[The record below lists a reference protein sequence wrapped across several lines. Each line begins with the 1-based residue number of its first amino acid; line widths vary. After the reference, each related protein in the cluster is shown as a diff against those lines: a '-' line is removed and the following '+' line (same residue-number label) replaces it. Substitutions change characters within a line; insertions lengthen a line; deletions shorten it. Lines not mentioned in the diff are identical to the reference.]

1 MKRLALFFL
10 LFAQVLVLS
19 GCGATTAEPTAT
31 LQAAGPSSLEKL
43 DGSQLSTAE
52 LEASIAAVMEQADV
66 AGLSLAIINDAEIVY
81 QQTFGYKDRTEGT
94 RSDEQTLFAA
104 ASFSKPVF
112 AYLVMLLVEEGLID
126 LDRPLHEYL
135 DQPLYEYPGYAGLKD
150 DPRYEQITA
159 RMALSHTTGLPNSR
173 LFTQD
178 GELVLLFPPGSRHS
192 YSGEGILLLQMVVEQ
207 VTGQDLQT
215 RAGEKVFQPL
225 GMSRSSYTW
234 QPEFDDNHASPHD
247 IWSRPRGEKI
257 QPADPDAAGSM
268 VTTAGDYAR
277 FVVGLLSAEGQRRT
291 TVAEMFQPQVPVD
304 YKRMFGPEAWTATDE
319 NQDINLTW
327 GLGWGLFDS
336 PYGDAFFHTGNSF
349 GWQNYTVTYREPGT
363 GIVMLSNSDNF
374 ESVAEEIASLAIGDQ
389 HSPYEWLGYVP
400 YDPTAARGTPP
411 PDPLP
416 VTVAPEILAA
426 YAGSYDLQSLAQFEV
441 RFEDD
446 RLFLQSRDG
455 QDWERL
461 FAESET
467 SFFVESQL
475 DSRFVFLVEDAG
487 TVTGMQLI
495 FHGIPLPPAEKVE

>member
-1 MKRLALFFL
+1 M
-10 LFAQVLVLS
+10 
-19 GCGATTAEPTAT
+19 
-31 LQAAGPSSLEKL
+31 
-43 DGSQLSTAE
+43 
-52 LEASIAAVMEQADV
+52 
-66 AGLSLAIINDAEIVY
+66 
-81 QQTFGYKDRTEGT
+81 
-94 RSDEQTLFAA
+94 
-104 ASFSKPVF
+104 
-112 AYLVMLLVEEGLID
+112 
-126 LDRPLHEYL
+126 
-135 DQPLYEYPGYAGLKD
+135 
-150 DPRYEQITA
+150 
-159 RMALSHTTGLPNSR
+159 
-173 LFTQD
+173 
-178 GELVLLFPPGSRHS
+178 FPPGSRHS
-192 YSGEGILLLQMVVEQ
+192 YSGEGILLLQKVVEQ

-215 RAGEKVFQPL
+215 LAGEKVFQPL

-247 IWSRPRGEKI
+247 IWSRPRGERI

-291 TVAEMFQPQVPVD
+291 TVAEMFQPQVSID
-304 YKRMFGPEAWTATDE
+304 YKRMFGPDAWTTTDE
-319 NQDINLTW
+319 NDDIDLSW

-336 PYGDAFFHTGNSF
+336 PHGSAFFHTGNSF
-349 GWQNYTVTYREPGT
+349 GWQNYTVSYREPGT

-374 ESVAEEIASLAIGDQ
+374 ESVAEEIARLAIGDE

-400 YDPTAARGTPP
+400 YDPTAVRGTPP
-411 PDPLP
+411 PDPVP
-416 VTVAPEILAA
+416 VTVAPEILET

-461 FAESET
+461 YPETET